1 MCGRFTI
8 TLEPAFFQ
16 QELDLGNLPSEWVP
30 RYNTAPGQM
39 IPVVQEAEKRDVAM
53 LRWGLVPYWAKDI
66 SIGYKMINARSET
79 LLEKPS
85 FKNAFRNRRCLIL
98 ADGFYEWQPSTTKS
112 APKAPFRFT
121 LKDSKPFAFAGL
133 WETWRSPEN
142 EELQTCTII
151 TCQPNDLLA
160 QIHNRMPVILDN
172 HNCWEWLSEKPE
184 NELSELLKPYPS
196 EEMIGYPVGQMV
208 NNPRFDDIKM
218 HKAIRN
224 RNRLT

>member
-30 RYNTAPGQM
+30 RYNAAPGQL
-39 IPVVQEAEKRDVAM
+39 IPAVKDAGARNVTM
-53 LRWGLVPYWAKDI
+53 LRWGLVPHWAKDA

-85 FKNAFRNRRCLIL
+85 FKNAFKSQRCLIL
-98 ADGFYEWQPSTTKS
+98 ADGFYEWQKPASKG

-121 LKDSKPFAFAGL
+121 LKDGQPFTFAGL
-133 WETWRSPEN
+133 WESWSSPDN
-142 EELQTCTII
+142 EHIQTCTII

-160 QIHNRMPVILDN
+160 QIHNRMPVILDRN
-172 HNCWEWLSEKPE
+172 SCWDWLAEKPE
-184 NELSELLKPYPS
+184 SDLAELLKPYPS
-196 EEMIGYPVGQMV
+196 DAMTGYPVGQMV
-208 NNPRFDDIKM
+208 NNSRFDNIECIKPLE
-218 HKAIRN
+218 I
-224 RNRLT
+224 